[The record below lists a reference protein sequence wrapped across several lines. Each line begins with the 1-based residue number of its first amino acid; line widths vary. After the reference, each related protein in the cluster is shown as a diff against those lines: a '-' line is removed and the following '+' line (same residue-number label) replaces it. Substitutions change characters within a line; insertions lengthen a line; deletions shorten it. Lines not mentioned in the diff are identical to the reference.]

1 MSNNKRIKSILMWII
16 VITISTSIIV
26 IGSQESMKKLEIFSG
41 SGDDSVRATVIEIV
55 SSNKKSSSIGEGFEF
70 KDKVTVFRCKVK
82 SGSHKGKIVTAS

>member
-1 MSNNKRIKSILMWII
+1 MICVEENLSNNKRIKSILMWII

-55 SSNKKSSSIGEGFEF
+55 SSNKKKQFNWGRF
-70 KDKVTVFRCKVK
+70 
-82 SGSHKGKIVTAS
+82 